1 MFLREKK
8 PTIRVYHAIP
18 GHYDWEFNPRD
29 FWPRCYKLVAEVE
42 TTDLQEA
49 YYATNHTDMMWTLNP
64 GVKARVPGQRWRSSS
79 VGDILVT
86 PDNRVFRVAGVGF
99 THLFS
104 VE

>member
-18 GHYDWEFNPRD
+18 TDYDWGFNPQQISRA
-29 FWPRCYKLVAEVE
+29 RCYRLVAEVA
-42 TTDLQEA
+42 TSDLHKA
-49 YYATNHTDMMWTLNP
+49 FCLTNHSDDDWTFNP
-64 GVKARVPGQRWRSSS
+64 GVKARVKHSRSTS

-86 PDNRVFRVAGVGF
+86 ADNRVFRVARVGF